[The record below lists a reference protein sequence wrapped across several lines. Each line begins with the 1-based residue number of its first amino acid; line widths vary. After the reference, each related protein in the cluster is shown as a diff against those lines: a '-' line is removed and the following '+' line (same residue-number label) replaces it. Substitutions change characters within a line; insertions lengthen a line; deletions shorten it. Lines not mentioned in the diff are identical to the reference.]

1 MINLANSTLL
11 SSRFKAQLP
20 LGFIVFMVLSG
31 CAQEPKLQEIHG
43 FTMGTTYTV
52 KWVPQDSPSF
62 DPLNVKAG
70 VDSVLVEVNRE
81 MSTYIP
87 DSQVSQYNRA
97 VPGSAVPVS
106 PGFLTVVQRAEQW
119 YELTRGALNIAIMP
133 LLEVWGFGPHE
144 KSDTWSPPDSEAVL
158 GALKKIHLPVVD
170 LKNSRLLK
178 DYADQSLDLGAI
190 AKGWGVD
197 QVFFYL
203 QHLGL
208 NHFLVEIGGEIR
220 TRGTKAPEKP
230 WSIGIDTP
238 VKGSAPG
245 QNLSA
250 IIPISDQ
257 AMATSGD
264 YRNYFE
270 YQGRTYSHI
279 LNPITGYPADSG
291 VASVTVTA
299 PNCTDADALATA
311 LMILDPT
318 EGLELIEALDGYE
331 GYWIIRGGDGK
342 FTTAKSSG
350 MNLNPDPAI

>member
-1 MINLANSTLL
+1 MINSVK
-11 SSRFKAQLP
+11 SSVFFNRFKAQLP
-20 LGFIVFMVLSG
+20 LGFLVFLVLSG
-31 CAQEPKLQEIHG
+31 CAQEPNLQEIHG

-52 KWVPQDSPSF
+52 KWVPQKIPAF
-62 DPLNVKAG
+62 DPQSVKAG

-81 MSTYIP
+81 MSTYIS
-87 DSQVSQYNRA
+87 DSQISLYNRA
-97 VPGSAVPVS
+97 EPGSSVSVS
-106 PGFLTVVQRAEQW
+106 PGFLTVVERAEQW
-119 YELTRGALNIAIMP
+119 YELTQGALNIAIMP

-144 KSDTWSPPDSEAVL
+144 ESGSWVPPDSEAIL
-158 GALKKIHLPVVD
+158 IALKKIHLPVID
-170 LKNSRLLK
+170 TKKSRLLK
-178 DYADQSLDLGAI
+178 DYSGQALDLGAI

-197 QVFFYL
+197 QVFKYL
-203 QHLGL
+203 RYLGL
-208 NHFLVEIGGEIR
+208 HHFLVEVGGEIR
-220 TRGTKAPEKP
+220 TRGMKAPEKP
-230 WSIGIDTP
+230 WTIGIDTP

-250 IIPISDQ
+250 IIPISDR

-270 YQGRTYSHI
+270 YQGQTYSHI
-279 LNPITGYPADSG
+279 LNPITGCPAESG
-291 VASVTVTA
+291 IASVTVTA

-331 GYWIIRGGDGK
+331 GYWIIRGGDGR

-350 MNLNPDPAI
+350 LILIPGRAT